1 MLSAEQARQ
10 NSSDIQ
16 LQNKLFYAALTNDG
30 TMLDRASLRN
40 AQEAGKTR
48 ALNEMREVINNRQ
61 TLRAAQRNEAAQKEY
76 DQQKIDKARNNI
88 PQQ

>member
-1 MLSAEQARQ
+1 LITSRI
-10 NSSDIQ
+10 S
-16 LQNKLFYAALTNDG
+16 F
-30 TMLDRASLRN
+30 N

-76 DQQKIDKARNNI
+76 EQEKIDKARNNI